1 MTTSTPILV
10 IGKHGKTGSRVSAL
24 LKNRGIAV
32 RAVSRSSSPSFNW
45 EDQTTWAASLEGVQS
60 AYVTYQPDLAVPQA
74 EATIRD
80 FVSFA
85 KAKNVKHIV
94 LLSGRGEI
102 GAQRAENVLI
112 ESGLTWNVVRASWF
126 YQNFSESFM
135 AEGIMSGTLALPADG
150 TLEPFVDADDIAEVA
165 VAALT
170 QPELH
175 NRLFEVTGPEAMT
188 FAQCVEQIS
197 KACARPITYSYVPI
211 DPYIDQL
218 NKQGIPADYQ
228 WLLRELFTEVFDGR
242 NSNVMHGVEEALG
255 RPARSFA
262 RYAEKAAKN
271 EAWANTKL
279 AAS

>member
-24 LKNRGIAV
+24 LKKRGIAV

-45 EDQTTWAASLEGVQS
+45 EDQTTWAASLEGVQT

-80 FVSFA
+80 FVSLA
-85 KAKNVKHIV
+85 KAKHVKHIV

-112 ESGLTWNVVRASWF
+112 KSGLTWNVVRASWF

-135 AEGIMSGTLALPADG
+135 AEGIISGTLALPADG
-150 TLEPFVDADDIAEVA
+150 TVEPFVDADDIAEVA

-175 NRLFEVTGPEAMT
+175 NHLFEVTGPEALT

-197 KACARPITYSYVPI
+197 KACARPITYNYVPV

-218 NKQGIPADYQ
+218 NKQGIPTDHQ

-242 NSNVMHGVEEALG
+242 NSNVMHGIEEALG
-255 RPARSFA
+255 RPARSFV
-262 RYAEKAAKN
+262 RYAEKAARN
-271 EAWANTKL
+271 HAWTDTKR

>member
-1 MTTSTPILV
+1 MTTSTPILI
-10 IGKHGKTGSRVSAL
+10 IGKNGKTGSRVNRL
-24 LKNRGIAV
+24 LNNRGLAV
-32 RAVSRSSSPSFNW
+32 RAVSRTSTPSFDW
-45 EDQTTWAASLEGVQS
+45 EDQSTWSESLEGIQS

-80 FVSFA
+80 FVSLA
-85 KAKNVKHIV
+85 KSKGVKHIV
-94 LLSGRGEI
+94 LLSGRGEA

-135 AEGIMSGTLALPADG
+135 AEGILSGTLALPADG
-150 TLEPFVDADDIAEVA
+150 TVEPFVDADDIAEVV

-170 QPELH
+170 QPKLH
-175 NRLFEVTGPEAMT
+175 NRLFEVTGPEALT

-197 KACARPITYSYVPI
+197 KACGHRITYSYVPI

-218 NKQGIPADYQ
+218 NKQGVPEDYQ

-242 NSNVMHGVEEALG
+242 NSKVMYGIEEALG
-255 RPARSFA
+255 RPPRNFA
-262 RYAEKAAKN
+262 SYAAKAAQN
-271 EAWANTKL
+271 EAWSNTDL
-279 AAS
+279 TAP